1 MRRLSTMAGRH
12 RISLGWLAKHLRN
25 TFLLG
30 ILVIVPLG
38 ATVLILVWVFTQID
52 NILQPTIRSIW
63 GQSFPGIGFGIV
75 IILIYLAGIIASS
88 FIGKK
93 IIGFGE
99 TLLDRVP
106 LVRQI
111 YRGIKQVL
119 GSYMEPR
126 ETGFMQVVFIEFP
139 RKGVQ
144 SIGFI
149 TNEIYNKSG
158 DQLFTVFVP
167 TSPNPTSGFLQIVR
181 EDEITRTDITVADAL
196 RVVISAGRVPLE
208 TEGLMSES

>member
-1 MRRLSTMAGRH
+1 MAGRH

>member
-1 MRRLSTMAGRH
+1 MAGRH

-25 TFLLG
+25 KFLLG

-38 ATVLILVWVFTQID
+38 ATILILVWVFNNID
-52 NILQPTIRSIW
+52 NILQPIIRSTW

-88 FIGKK
+88 IIGRK
-93 IIGFGE
+93 IIAFGE

-119 GSYMEPR
+119 GSYMETG

-181 EDEITRTDITVADAL
+181 EDEITRTNITVADAL

-208 TEGLMSES
+208 TERLMSES

>member
-1 MRRLSTMAGRH
+1 MASEHGIPLRR
-12 RISLGWLAKHLRN
+12 LAKHLRN
-25 TFLLG
+25 TFLVG
-30 ILVIVPLG
+30 ILVVVPVG
-38 ATVLILVWVFTQID
+38 ATILILVWVFNHVD

-75 IILIYLAGIIASS
+75 ILLIYLAGIIASS

-93 IIGFGE
+93 IIAFGE
-99 TLLDRVP
+99 ILLDRVP

-119 GSYMEPR
+119 GSFMEPR
-126 ETGFMQVVFIEFP
+126 ETGFIQVVFIEFP

-149 TNEIYNKSG
+149 TNKLYTKSG
-158 DQLFTVFVP
+158 DQLFTIFIP

-181 EDEITRTDITVADAL
+181 EDEITRTNISVEDAL
-196 RVVISAGRVPLE
+196 RVVVSAGRVSLE
-208 TEGLMSES
+208 TERLLSES